1 MNIGIDIDGV
11 LCNEDLFQLIYGTK
25 FCMEHDINFGKLSP
39 FLHETKDVFTWSDEQ
54 DFQFWQKYYIH
65 YLTSSEF
72 LYPNATNVIYKL
84 YQAGHRIFIISQR
97 NQSTLK
103 QLCIQ
108 EDMEL
113 LTRNW
118 LYQNKIPF
126 HDLIL
131 TEGSKNPIIH
141 AKNITL
147 MIDDNPQILMSLYKQ
162 IHLIGFRANCN
173 HYCPLYNITMVS
185 SWIELEKQLKTLNIL
200 DNV

>member
-25 FCMEHDINFGKLSP
+25 FCIEHGIDFGKLSP
-39 FLHETKDVFTWSDEQ
+39 FLHETQDIFSWSVKE
-54 DFQFWQKYYIH
+54 DFLFWQKYYIH
-65 YLTSSEF
+65 YLTTSEF
-72 LYPNATNVIYKL
+72 LYPNAADVIYKL
-84 YQAGHRIFIISQR
+84 YQAGHQIFIISQR
-97 NQSTLK
+97 NQLTLK

-108 EDMEL
+108 EDMKL

-118 LYQNKIPF
+118 LHQNKIPF

-131 TEGSKNPIIH
+131 TEGPKNPIIQ
-141 AKNITL
+141 ANNITL

-173 HYCPLYNITMVS
+173 HHCPLYDITVVS
-185 SWIELEKQLKTLNIL
+185 SWIELENQLKNFNIL
-200 DNV
+200 DNQ